1 MLMEKK
7 MFYKANP
14 LLFARAKELRS
25 NTTEAEILLWSYLKT
40 NPLGYKFRRQH
51 PLGIYIADFF
61 SYKLKMVIEV
71 DGKIHNVIEVKT
83 NDTQRQQ
90 LIEADDIVVIRFK
103 NEEVLKSLET
113 VVTKINLA
121 INNKLFNHGNKFPL

>member
-1 MLMEKK
+1 
-7 MFYKANP
+7 
-14 LLFARAKELRS
+14 
-25 NTTEAEILLWSYLKT
+25 
-40 NPLGYKFRRQH
+40 
-51 PLGIYIADFF
+51 
-61 SYKLKMVIEV
+61 MVIEV